1 MSIDLTNVPAHFPSV
16 CIPRVFSNIDEK
28 RIRKIFDSLCIGEID
43 RVDIVQKTTEK
54 GEKYNRVFIHWRYWN
69 ASDMANLSRQRLL
82 NGKEIKVMYD
92 DPWFWKVSA
101 YREPLQRPQIH
112 KPVRLQEQ
120 PRPRIMFE
128 NDNYILPIAPGL
140 NEDHRRPPQP
150 QNQNQNQ
157 DRRRPPQNQN
167 QEDRRPPQ
175 NQDRRRP
182 PQNQNQNQD
191 RRRPPQNQNQNRED
205 RRPPMQQQQQ
215 QKKVP
220 ITIQEEEEE
229 DKSFKEIQD
238 KEMAAIQEE
247 FAAIQEEVIAATATH
262 EIKIPPLPKKL
273 QKLKDTQKQ
282 FSRK

>member
-101 YREPLQRPQIH
+101 YREPVQRPQIH

-128 NDNYILPIAPGL
+128 NDNYRLPIAPGL

-167 QEDRRPPQ
+167 REDRRPPQ

-182 PQNQNQNQD
+182 PQNQNQD